1 MSKVCFMKNSV
12 SSIIDGLHKLSEAFM
27 ITKGQNKINPA
38 FKVGERYQSK
48 VDLRIDIKFQ
58 SSKSS
63 TKLSTKFIDKYA
75 TSSKSKSVLIFPK
88 GTIFTCVSVDK
99 NQSYNTV
106 HYTFNI
112 DGDDLS
118 TDGVIIDSLVD
129 GRFQNQS
136 NTTLPTLFEKV

>member
-1 MSKVCFMKNSV
+1 MKNSV
-12 SSIIDGLHKLSEAFM
+12 GSIIDGLHKLSEAFM
-27 ITKGQNKINPA
+27 LTKGQSKINTD
-38 FKVGERYQSK
+38 FKVGERYKLK

-63 TKLSTKFIDKYA
+63 TKLSTEFIDKYA
-75 TSSKSKSVLIFPK
+75 TSSKSKNVFIFTE

-129 GRFQNQS
+129 GRLQHQS
-136 NTTLPTLFEKV
+136 NTTLHTLFEKV